1 MELGMCDERGIRCC
15 YHGRLFD
22 VDGTVLEI
30 PGQPEDTVELIKQ
43 KSILGAYPVCEDR
56 GLIFAFLDP
65 N

>member
-15 YHGRLFD
+15 YHGWLFD
-22 VDGTVLEI
+22 VDGKVLEI
-30 PGQPEDTVELIKQ
+30 PGQPEGTVELIKQ
-43 KSILGAYPVCEDR
+43 KLTLGAYPVREDR

>member
-30 PGQPEDTVELIKQ
+30 
-43 KSILGAYPVCEDR
+43 
-56 GLIFAFLDP
+56 
-65 N
+65 